1 MSFKVVKNKLSLKES
16 IDFIEM
22 IVSSYFIEDEDGNL
36 KYEPYAGI
44 LGEKTAFLKH
54 YTDYQFSD
62 DTDEDYALICGLDV
76 EDYIKP
82 VNRNMYTQYYELMEA
97 AKKKVKYKKQA
108 LLKEQTDG
116 IYQLLITLS
125 NKIKEINIPDLNSD
139 DLNIFIKK
147 FNGTD
152 LSSDSVVKAFL
163 DSDYHKKQEAEL
175 LDAKNE
181 VIKQMENGME
191 ERIMKRLFESRN
203 VVNMLDTSATKASSK
218 PTSKSRTTTRK
229 KKTEK
234 VE

>member
-1 MSFKVVKNKLSLKES
+1 MNFEITRNKLTIKDA
-16 IDFIEM
+16 IGFIER
-22 IVSSYFIEDEDGNL
+22 IVSSYFTEDENGNL
-36 KYEPYAGI
+36 TYEPYSGM
-44 LGEKTAFLKH
+44 LGEKTAFLEY
-54 YTDYQFSD
+54 YTDYEFSD
-62 DTDEDYALICGLDV
+62 DMDKDYEFICSLDIG
-76 EDYIKP
+76 DYGFLD
-82 VNRNMYTQYYELMEA
+82 RNTYIQYCELMEA
-97 AKKKVKYKKQA
+97 AKKKVKYKKQV

-139 DLNIFIKK
+139 DLNTFIKK
-147 FNGTD
+147 FND
-152 LSSDSVVKAFL
+152 ANLSSDSVVKAFL

-218 PTSKSRTTTRK
+218 ATSKPRTTTRK
-229 KKTEK
+229 TKTEK

>member
-1 MSFKVVKNKLSLKES
+1 MNFEITRNKLTLKDA
-16 IDFIEM
+16 IGFIER
-22 IVSSYFIEDEDGNL
+22 IVSSYFTEDENGNL
-36 KYEPYAGI
+36 TYEPYSGM
-44 LGEKTAFLKH
+44 LGVKTAFLEY
-54 YTDYQFSD
+54 YTDYEFSD
-62 DTDEDYALICGLDV
+62 DMDKDYEFICSLDIG
-76 EDYIKP
+76 DYGFLD
-82 VNRNMYTQYYELMEA
+82 RNTYIQYCELMEA
-97 AKKKVKYKKQA
+97 AKKKVKYKKQV

-116 IYQLLITLS
+116 IYHLLITLS

-139 DLNIFIKK
+139 DLNTFIKK
-147 FNGTD
+147 FNDAD

>member
-1 MSFKVVKNKLSLKES
+1 MNFEITRNKLTIKDA
-16 IDFIEM
+16 IGFIER
-22 IVSSYFIEDEDGNL
+22 IVSSYFIEDENGNL
-36 KYEPYAGI
+36 TYEPYSGM
-44 LGEKTAFLKH
+44 LGAKTAFLEY
-54 YTDYQFSD
+54 YTDYEFSND
-62 DTDEDYALICGLDV
+62 MDKDYEFICSLDIG
-76 EDYIKP
+76 DYEFLD
-82 VNRNMYTQYYELMEA
+82 RNTYIQYCELMEA

-116 IYQLLITLS
+116 IYHLLITLS

-139 DLNIFIKK
+139 DLNTFIKK
-147 FNGTD
+147 FNGAD

>member
-1 MSFKVVKNKLSLKES
+1 MNFEITRNKLTLKDA
-16 IDFIEM
+16 IGFIER
-22 IVSSYFIEDEDGNL
+22 IVSSYFIKDENGNL
-36 KYEPYAGI
+36 TYEPYSGM
-44 LGEKTAFLKH
+44 LGEKTAFLEY
-54 YTDYQFSD
+54 YTNYQFSD
-62 DTDEDYALICGLDV
+62 DTDKDYAFICSLDIN
-76 EDYIKP
+76 DYKP
-82 VNRNMYTQYYELMEA
+82 FDRNMYTQYYELIKA
-97 AKKKVKYKKQA
+97 AREKVEYRKQI

-116 IYQLLITLS
+116 IYHLLITLS

-139 DLNIFIKK
+139 DLNTFIKK
-147 FNGTD
+147 FNDAD